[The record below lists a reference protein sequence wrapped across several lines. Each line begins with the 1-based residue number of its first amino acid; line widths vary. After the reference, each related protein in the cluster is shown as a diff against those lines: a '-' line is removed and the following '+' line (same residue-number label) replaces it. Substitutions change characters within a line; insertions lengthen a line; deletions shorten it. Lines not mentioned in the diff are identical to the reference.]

1 MPPRLTRRARIPR
14 PANIPLPSL
23 PSLPALPALP
33 GRPRPPASTEIH
45 NYRVMRW
52 DSVAMGIINA
62 ASTFLPVFVA
72 RLGGSAFHIGLLTAI
87 PAVSGFLLA
96 IPIGQFLQRRTGIV
110 SWYSQGRM
118 IAHFSYLAIALAVFF
133 APPAAIVP
141 AALLIWALASV
152 PSTIG
157 TVSFPVVMDG
167 AAGPR
172 GRMELMSRR
181 WSIMG
186 LTTAVTVAVIGQV
199 LDRLPFPMNYQL
211 VFAGFSLAGL
221 VSYHFSRQL
230 RVPEHEPPPPGASF
244 VGRIRDVVAIVRS
257 EPAFLH
263 YSARQLVYVVGIRL
277 VLPLIP
283 LYYVRVVGAPD
294 AWIGII
300 ATVQALALLLGYL
313 FWRRQSRIRGTR
325 FVMLATLLVS
335 ALYPALLSLT
345 DQLVVVAALA
355 GIGAFFAAGV
365 DLALFDQLMR
375 TIPRKFGVTF
385 ASVDTTLVNGATI
398 LAPLVGATL
407 AELLGIET
415 ALRLGTFISLAGCL
429 LFTIA
434 ALDERP
440 PAAKAIPVSPANS
453 ARS

>member
-1 MPPRLTRRARIPR
+1 VAPRLSRRARIPR
-14 PANIPLPSL
+14 PANLPLPSL
-23 PSLPALPALP
+23 PSLPALPPLP
-33 GRPRPPASTEIH
+33 GGIGRPRPAASTEIH

-118 IAHFSYLAIALAVFF
+118 IAHFAYLAIALAVFF

-181 WSIMG
+181 WSVMG
-186 LTTAVTVAVIGQV
+186 LTTAVTVAVIGQI

-211 VFAGFSLAGL
+211 VFAGFTLAGL
-221 VSYHFSRQL
+221 VSYQFSRQF
-230 RVPEHEPPPPGASF
+230 RVPSHEPPPAAGSF
-244 VGRIRDVVAIVRS
+244 LGRIRDVIAIVRAA
-257 EPAFLH
+257 PAFLH

-300 ATVQALALLLGYL
+300 ATVQSLALLVGYL
-313 FWRRQSRIRGTR
+313 FWRGQSRIRGTR
-325 FVMLATLLVS
+325 FVLLATLLVS
-335 ALYPALLSLT
+335 ALHPALLSLT

-355 GIGAFFAAGV
+355 GTGALFAAGV

-375 TIPRKFGVTF
+375 TIPRTFGVTF
-385 ASVDTTLVNGATI
+385 ASVDTMLVNGATI
-398 LAPLVGATL
+398 IAPLLGAAL
-407 AELLGIET
+407 AEQLGIEV
-415 ALRLGTFISLAGCL
+415 ALRLGTFISLSGCL
-429 LFTIA
+429 LFILA
-434 ALDERP
+434 AREERP
-440 PAAKAIPVSPANS
+440 EAAAVPISPAP
-453 ARS
+453 